1 MVFKDK
7 NNGMLFWATE
17 LTVLMVSEW
26 AEDCR
31 CCAADVGAEICF
43 YFILYIFFYL
53 REREYDNDSFKLD
66 TL

>member
-31 CCAADVGAEICF
+31 CCAANVGTEMCF
-43 YFILYIFFYL
+43 YFILYFFL
-53 REREYDNDSFKLD
+53 FERA
-66 TL
+66 

>member
-31 CCAADVGAEICF
+31 CCAADVGTEMRF
-43 YFILYIFFYL
+43 HFIYLFIFLFG
-53 REREYDNDSFKLD
+53 RM
-66 TL
+66 